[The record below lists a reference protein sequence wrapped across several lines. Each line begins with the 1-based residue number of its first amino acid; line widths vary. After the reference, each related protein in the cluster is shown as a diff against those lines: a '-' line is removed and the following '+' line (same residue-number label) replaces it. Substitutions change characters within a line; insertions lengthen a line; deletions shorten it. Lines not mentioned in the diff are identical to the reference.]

1 MDTFELGSQPYVALV
16 QRMDVETTPDDPVR
30 LAIYAPGS
38 ICLYGFD
45 HRQEAA
51 SLSYGFLTSYF
62 DSWPRRRIWGFAG
75 SKCLTRRHQGGTNPQ
90 PWKTALDRRHFLAGT
105 GLDLDWRRET
115 WRPYWRL
122 VKLMGLI
129 LQVEPNRSI
138 LRGYLGRATRNK
150 RPFTPNEKRTLLDI
164 LRERGGTER
173 AAAGDKKMWQR
184 ELDAH
189 LWVIKR
195 RRDLAF
201 RLARLAT
208 LDLSAEDRSA
218 VESLQAYNVSWRNGR
233 MRVLDEGQKGKVA
246 AMEAQ
251 YRVQRAEAA
260 QALTRNLMRQFG
272 LDL

>member
-38 ICLYGFD
+38 TCLYGAD
-45 HRQEAA
+45 HRQGAA
-51 SLSYGFLTSYF
+51 SFSYGFLTCRSDYW
-62 DSWPRRRIWGFAG
+62 SRREIWGFAG
-75 SKCLTRRHQGGTNPQ
+75 PKCLMNYQKEASPQ
-90 PWKTALDRRHFLAGT
+90 PWRTALNQRHFLAGA
-105 GLDLDWRRET
+105 GLDVDWRRET
-115 WRPYWRL
+115 RRPYWRL

-129 LQVEPNRSI
+129 LQTEPNHSI

-150 RPFTPNEKRTLLDI
+150 RSFTPNEKRTLLNI

-173 AAAGDKKMWQR
+173 ATAGDKKAWQR

-189 LWVIKR
+189 WRITKR

-201 RLARLAT
+201 RLARLAA

-218 VESLQAYNVSWRNGR
+218 AESLQAFNVSWRNGR
-233 MRVLDEGQKGKVA
+233 MLVLTVEQERLLAV
-246 AMEAQ
+246 METK
-251 YRVQRAEAA
+251 YHSQRMQVSRDLA
-260 QALTRNLMRQFG
+260 QALIRQFG

>member
-38 ICLYGFD
+38 ICLYWRFD
-45 HRQEAA
+45 HEPGATSFR
-51 SLSYGFLTSYF
+51 YGFLT
-62 DSWPRRRIWGFAG
+62 RHVQTAIWGFAG
-75 SKCLTRRHQGGTNPQ
+75 PKCLIGQQNGGNPQ

-105 GLDLDWRRET
+105 GLDVDWRRET
-115 WRPYWRL
+115 RRPYWRL

-218 VESLQAYNVSWRNGR
+218 VESLRAYNVSWRNGR

-260 QALTRNLMRQFG
+260 QALTRNLMRQLG

>member
-38 ICLYGFD
+38 ICLYWRFD
-45 HRQEAA
+45 HEPGATSFR
-51 SLSYGFLTSYF
+51 YGFLT
-62 DSWPRRRIWGFAG
+62 RHVQTAIWGFAG
-75 SKCLTRRHQGGTNPQ
+75 PKCLANYQNGANPQ

-105 GLDLDWRRET
+105 GLDVDWRRET
-115 WRPYWRL
+115 RRPYWRL

-129 LQVEPNRSI
+129 LQTEPNHSV
-138 LRGYLGRATRNK
+138 LRGYLGRATRNS
-150 RPFTPNEKRTLLDI
+150 RPFTLGEKKTLLNI

-173 AAAGDKKMWQR
+173 AAARDREAWRQ

-218 VESLQAYNVSWRNGR
+218 VESLQAYNVSWKDGR
-233 MRVLDEGQKGKVA
+233 MRVLTVEQERLLAV
-246 AMEAQ
+246 METK
-251 YRVQRAEAA
+251 YYSQRMQVSRDLA
-260 QALTRNLMRQFG
+260 QALIRQFG